1 MDGAARTFRIGAL
14 AHRNFRLF
22 FYGQGI
28 SLIGSWMQS
37 VALGWLVLDLT
48 NSAFAVGLNQALRS
62 LGVLLCTLYA
72 GIVVDRV
79 DKRRLIVLTQALQM
93 AEATARRIVAERA
106 GTVLRDLRDLRRLGV
121 VTTRAAGFLTI
132 GGRRCADAR
141 WAEQMMFWGPD
152 DDVGRYH
159 AVYEVSPGTFR

>member
-1 MDGAARTFRIGAL
+1 LDYPSAASFPAMDGAARTFRIGAL
-14 AHRNFRLF
+14 DNRIFRLF
-22 FYGQGI
+22 FYEQGI
-28 SLIGSWMQS
+28 FLIGSWMQS

-93 AEATARRIVAERA
+93 ADATP
-106 GTVLRDLRDLRRLGV
+106 LGV
-121 VTTRAAGFLTI
+121 LVPAKVRA
-132 GGRRCADAR
+132 
-141 WAEQMMFWGPD
+141 E
-152 DDVGRYH
+152 
-159 AVYEVSPGTFR
+159 